1 MALDALIVRMP
12 VTMTG
17 IPTVAGARNL
27 ITSITHIRR
36 MASGVARRIIQLT
49 ERSIEQSLKMT
60 TTFNPKMTTTF
71 NPGVAL
77 KMTGPRL
84 GNDIEA
90 EDTPGPQAYD
100 TGRQL
105 TEREK
110 AHNERMSNRYAKK
123 AKTISF
129 GAK

>member
-1 MALDALIVRMP
+1 
-12 VTMTG
+12 MTG
-17 IPTVAGARNL
+17 IPTKELETYNHPHF
-27 ITSITHIRR
+27 TFRR

-84 GNDIEA
+84 GKDIEV

-110 AHNERMSNRYAKK
+110 VR
-123 AKTISF
+123 
-129 GAK
+129 

>member
-1 MALDALIVRMP
+1 MP

-17 IPTVAGARNL
+17 IPTGDRNSKL
-27 ITSITHIRR
+27 ALVLITHIRR
-36 MASGVARRIIQLT
+36 MTSGVARRIIQLT
-49 ERSIEQSLKMT
+49 ERRIEQSLKMT
-60 TTFNPKMTTTF
+60 TTFNPKMKTTF

-84 GNDIEA
+84 GKDIETQG
-90 EDTPGPQAYD
+90 TPGPQAYD

-110 AHNERMSNRYAKK
+110 VRG
-123 AKTISF
+123 SF
-129 GAK
+129 GLVAFYSR

>member
-1 MALDALIVRMP
+1 MLVL
-12 VTMTG
+12 
-17 IPTVAGARNL
+17 
-27 ITSITHIRR
+27 ITHIRR

-60 TTFNPKMTTTF
+60 TF

-84 GNDIEA
+84 GKGIETQ
-90 EDTPGPQAYD
+90 DTPSPQAYD

-110 AHNERMSNRYAKK
+110 VRGSLGLVAYYSR
-123 AKTISF
+123 
-129 GAK
+129 